1 MFFFS
6 RVVIGVGVED
16 EDKKYIWME
25 DVEFVSIFIIY
36 LVKSIVIYMIKRVLI
51 IFGIFYL
58 MFEILCGSYVFCV
71 FFSVLF
77 MRFMNVLGLFL
88 YMFC

>member
-25 DVEFVSIFIIY
+25 DVEFVSIFIIF
-36 LVKSIVIYMIKRVLI
+36 LVKSIVICMIKRVLI
-51 IFGIFYL
+51 LKICLYL
-58 MFEILCGSYVFCV
+58 VYFI
-71 FFSVLF
+71 
-77 MRFMNVLGLFL
+77 
-88 YMFC
+88 

>member
-1 MFFFS
+1 MFIFS

-36 LVKSIVIYMIKRVLI
+36 LVKSIVICMIKRVLI
-51 IFGIFYL
+51 LKNGLYL
-58 MFEILCGSYVFCV
+58 VYFI
-71 FFSVLF
+71 
-77 MRFMNVLGLFL
+77 
-88 YMFC
+88 

>member
-1 MFFFS
+1 MFIFS

-36 LVKSIVIYMIKRVLI
+36 LVKSIVICMIKRVLI
-51 IFGIFYL
+51 LKNCLYL
-58 MFEILCGSYVFCV
+58 VYFI
-71 FFSVLF
+71 
-77 MRFMNVLGLFL
+77 
-88 YMFC
+88 

>member
-1 MFFFS
+1 MLCFVFNVERRLSGMFFFS

-36 LVKSIVIYMIKRVLI
+36 LVKSIVICMIKRVLI
-51 IFGIFYL
+51 LKNCLYL
-58 MFEILCGSYVFCV
+58 VYFI
-71 FFSVLF
+71 
-77 MRFMNVLGLFL
+77 
-88 YMFC
+88 

>member
-25 DVEFVSIFIIY
+25 DVEFVSIFMIY
-36 LVKSIVIYMIKRVLI
+36 LVKSIVICMIKRVLI
-51 IFGIFYL
+51 LKICLYL
-58 MFEILCGSYVFCV
+58 VYFI
-71 FFSVLF
+71 
-77 MRFMNVLGLFL
+77 
-88 YMFC
+88 